1 MHKDGNQ
8 EEKEVWVKEDKIHD
22 ANNKKNVNSG
32 AVQKTETYWYHGITR
47 KEERNLEKHIK
58 VMASK
63 CVMNQTRKKEIRV
76 ELKLFGTCLMTALT
90 YGWIHGKIRHEEIRK
105 IEKIQGKSL
114 KGYFNF
120 QLQQLMLIS

>member
-90 YGWIHGKIRHEEIRK
+90 YGWIHGENKT
-105 IEKIQGKSL
+105 
-114 KGYFNF
+114 
-120 QLQQLMLIS
+120 